1 MTAAAR
7 PSALVAG
14 ASDPQRVGNIGAA
27 IARRLA
33 PDHRVLI
40 TDLRDPSSTAR
51 DIGHDVLGIAADA
64 TDPKACAEMVARAE
78 TLGPLRVV
86 VHAVGITFPAQ
97 PVEKLPLAEWDL
109 VLRTNLTSA
118 FSLAQAAIPALRRA
132 GGGNIVL
139 ISSRAGRAPFASRGV
154 TPVATK
160 AHYAVSKAGIISLT
174 RSLALEL
181 AADGIRVNCVAPG
194 PVKTRVIPQTA
205 HASAAA
211 SVPLGRMAEPDEV
224 ASVVRFLCSTEASY
238 MTGAIVDV
246 NGAQVL
252 Y

>member
-1 MTAAAR
+1 MSDASR

-14 ASDPQRVGNIGAA
+14 ASDPGRAGNIGTA
-27 IARRLA
+27 IARRLVQ
-33 PDHRVLI
+33 DHRVLI
-40 TDLRDPSSTAR
+40 TDLRDPSSTAAA
-51 DIGHDVLGIAADA
+51 IGHDVCGFAADA
-64 TDPKACAEMVARAE
+64 TDPGACADMVAKAE
-78 TLGPLRVV
+78 ARGPLRTV

-97 PVEKLPLAEWDL
+97 PVETLPLAEWEL

-118 FSLAQAAIPALRRA
+118 FNLAQAAIPALRRA
-132 GGGNIVL
+132 RGGSIVL

-181 AADGIRVNCVAPG
+181 AADGIRVNCVTPG
-194 PVKTRVIPQTA
+194 PVKTRVIPASA

-224 ASVVRFLCSTEASY
+224 ASVVRFLCSSEASY